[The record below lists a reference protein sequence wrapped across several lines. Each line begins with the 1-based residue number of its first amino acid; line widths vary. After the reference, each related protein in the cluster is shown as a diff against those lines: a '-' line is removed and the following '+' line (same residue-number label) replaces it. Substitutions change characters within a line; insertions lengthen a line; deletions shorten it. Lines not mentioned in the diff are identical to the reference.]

1 VSALLKRL
9 GPLWFGLGLSVLS
22 LVLDQAWKLGFLF
35 GFGWISTLGPAGNG
49 IRYEVLPFFDVV
61 MVWNYGISYGLLFST
76 NPMTRW
82 LLALAAV
89 GVTTFLV
96 WWLRSVKDLR
106 LAAAIGLIIGGA
118 LGNVV
123 DRIAYGAVA
132 DFFLLHAFGYNW
144 YVFNIADMA
153 VVGGVALM
161 ALDFILNEYRSRTR
175 GAQEDHS

>member
-1 VSALLKRL
+1 MKQLFQRL
-9 GPLWFGLGLSVLS
+9 GPLNLGLGLAALS

-49 IRYEVLPFFDVV
+49 IRHEVLPFFDVV

-76 NPMTRW
+76 SSLTRW
-82 LLALAAV
+82 LLATAAV

-118 LGNVV
+118 LGNVI

-144 YVFNIADMA
+144 YVFNIADIA
-153 VVGGVALM
+153 VVAGVALM
-161 ALDFILNEYRSRTR
+161 ALDLLLNELKSRVR
-175 GAQEDHS
+175 GA

>member
-1 VSALLKRL
+1 MQLFQRL
-9 GPLWFGLGLSVLS
+9 GAMRLGLGLAVLS

-35 GFGWISTLGPAGNG
+35 GFDWIRTLAPEGNG

-61 MVWNYGISYGLLFST
+61 MVWNYGISYGLFYST
-76 NPMTRW
+76 SALNRW

-89 GVTTFLV
+89 GVTSFLI

-118 LGNVV
+118 LGNVI

-161 ALDFILNEYRSRTR
+161 ALDLILNEYRSRVR
-175 GAQEDHS
+175 GA

>member
-1 VSALLKRL
+1 MKQLFQRL
-9 GPLWFGLGLSVLS
+9 GALRLGLGLAALS

-35 GFGWISTLGPAGNG
+35 GFRWISTLGPGGNG
-49 IRYEVLPFFDVV
+49 IRYEILPFFDVV

-161 ALDFILNEYRSRTR
+161 ALDLFLNEYRSRFR
-175 GAQEDHS
+175 GSSEDHS

>member
-1 VSALLKRL
+1 MKQLFQRL
-9 GPLWFGLGLSVLS
+9 GALRLGLGLAVLS
-22 LVLDQAWKLGFLF
+22 LMLDQAWKLGFLF
-35 GFGWISTLGPAGNG
+35 GFDWIRTLGPEGNG
-49 IRYEVLPFFDVV
+49 IRYGVLPFFDVV
-61 MVWNYGISYGLLFST
+61 MVWNYGISYGLLYST
-76 NPMTRW
+76 SALNRW

-89 GVTTFLV
+89 GVTAFLL

-118 LGNVV
+118 LGNVI

-161 ALDFILNEYRSRTR
+161 ALDLILNEYRSRVR
-175 GAQEDHS
+175 GA